1 MAPSKPHSKRL
12 PRPLWSLFTL
22 LAAVLCLSVSS
33 LASAQSSV
41 LVAPFQGS
49 KPQGLRD
56 LAIQLLEADGFTVA
70 AGGES
75 LSVDAG
81 EYEISRTAKEKHAVA
96 VLYVTTGL
104 TKTSWRSTLTV
115 RDGKS
120 GETVGEATI
129 SAKSYKGLQKA
140 YKEKLI
146 SELMPLFEKCS
157 EDESASAA
165 AAPATKTEDD
175 WDDKPAA
182 EATPANE
189 LPPADNSDSAESA
202 EGSAALDLGP
212 DETQQRRDSLKKT
225 EALSLTLG
233 PNLVLRS
240 WEIHDPLTNAG
251 DGALL
256 PAHDVPTVGVRA
268 GLLVFPAAFFTSDL
282 VKHIGVQLDY
292 SMSLVGQTN
301 VENVTQD
308 PDDKMRN
315 TTLQSFGAGL
325 HVRIP
330 LEPLTL
336 GIIGAYGFDSVTVD
350 GSKDR
355 VAVPDLQTDYIRAG
369 LLAQLAMGKSTF
381 ARLALGYRHV
391 LGFGQ
396 EAPQLQSSF
405 WFPEALG
412 KGFDARVELR
422 QMFSSAFGL
431 AIGGEYNRYA
441 IDFNVQPNHVSN
453 AAEAGQPAP
462 PIAGGA
468 TDAYMRFDL
477 SAVVSLGK

>member
-1 MAPSKPHSKRL
+1 M
-12 PRPLWSLFTL
+12 WSL
-22 LAAVLCLSVSS
+22 LAVSLAVVCSSISS
-33 LASAQSSV
+33 LALAQSNV

-70 AGGES
+70 PGGENMS
-75 LSVDAG
+75 PEAG
-81 EYEISRTAKEKHAVA
+81 EYEVTRTAKEKHAVA

-104 TKTSWRSTLTV
+104 TKTSWRSTLKV

-120 GETVGEATI
+120 GKEVGEATI

-146 SELMPLFEKCS
+146 SELMPLFEKCT
-157 EDESASAA
+157 EDESSSASAA
-165 AAPATKTEDD
+165 PAATKSDDD
-175 WDDKPAA
+175 WDDKPA
-182 EATPANE
+182 EETPANE
-189 LPPADNSDSAESA
+189 LPPPDDASSDSAESA
-202 EGSAALDLGP
+202 ASLDLGP
-212 DETQQRRDSLKKT
+212 DENQQRRDSLKKT

-240 WEIHDPLTNAG
+240 WEIQDPLTSAN
-251 DGALL
+251 DGPLL
-256 PAHDVPTVGVRA
+256 PAHDVPAVGLRA
-268 GLLVFPAAFFTSDL
+268 GLLVFPAAFFTNDL
-282 VKHIGVQLDY
+282 VKHVGVQLDY
-292 SMSLVGQTN
+292 AMSLVGQTN

-308 PDDKMRN
+308 PDDKMRD

-330 LEPLTL
+330 LDPLTL
-336 GIIGAYGFDSVTVD
+336 GVVASYGFDALSVD

-369 LLAQLAMGKSTF
+369 LLAQLALGKSTF

-412 KGFDARVELR
+412 KGFDARVEFR
-422 QMFSSAFGL
+422 QMFTSAFGL
-431 AIGGEYNRYA
+431 ALGGEYNRYA

-468 TDAYMRFDL
+468 TDAYMRFEL

>member
-1 MAPSKPHSKRL
+1 MAHSKPRSKQRF
-12 PRPLWSLFTL
+12 PRPLWSLLTL
-22 LAAVLCLSVSS
+22 LSAILCLSVST
-33 LASAQSSV
+33 LASAQSNV

-70 AGGES
+70 PGGES
-75 LSVDAG
+75 MSPEAG
-81 EYEISRTAKEKHAVA
+81 EYEVTRTAKEKHAVA

-104 TKTSWRSTLTV
+104 TKTSWRSTLKV
-115 RDGKS
+115 REGKS
-120 GETVGEATI
+120 GKEVGEATI

-146 SELMPLFEKCS
+146 SELMPLFEKCT
-157 EDESASAA
+157 EDESS
-165 AAPATKTEDD
+165 AAPAGAKSDDD

-182 EATPANE
+182 EETPANE
-189 LPPADNSDSAESA
+189 LPPPDDDASSGSS
-202 EGSAALDLGP
+202 EGSASLDLGP
-212 DETQQRRDSLKKT
+212 DENQQRRDSLKKT

-240 WEIHDPLTNAG
+240 WEVQDPLTNAS
-251 DGALL
+251 DGPLL
-256 PAHDVPTVGVRA
+256 PAHDVPAIGLRA
-268 GLLVFPAAFFTSDL
+268 GLLVFPAAFFTTDL
-282 VKHIGVQLDY
+282 VKHVGVQLDY
-292 SMSLVGQTN
+292 AMSLVGQTN

-308 PDDKMRN
+308 PDDKMRD

-330 LEPLTL
+330 LDPLTL
-336 GIIGAYGFDSVTVD
+336 GIIGSYGFDALSVD

-369 LLAQLAMGKSTF
+369 LLAQLALGKSTF
-381 ARLALGYRHV
+381 ARVALGYRHV

-396 EAPQLQSSF
+396 EAPQLQSSY

-412 KGFDARVELR
+412 KGFDARVEFR
-422 QMFSSAFGL
+422 QMFTPAFGL
-431 AIGGEYNRYA
+431 ALGGEYDRYA